1 MVDTSN
7 VFGEHKSSFFDTDI
21 DHYAARWVK
30 VSSIL
35 PSVLDAINTTNKLY
49 DRDQIYAI
57 TALDINKLFKIE
69 QTVPYTPLMLC
80 SQVGFKVHMN
90 HFNLE

>member
-7 VFGEHKSSFFDTDI
+7 VFGKHKSSFFDTDI
-21 DHYAARWVK
+21 DQYAARWVK

-57 TALDINKLFKIE
+57 TALDLNKLFKIE

-80 SQVGFKVHMN
+80 SQVGSEVHMN
-90 HFNLE
+90 HFNFE